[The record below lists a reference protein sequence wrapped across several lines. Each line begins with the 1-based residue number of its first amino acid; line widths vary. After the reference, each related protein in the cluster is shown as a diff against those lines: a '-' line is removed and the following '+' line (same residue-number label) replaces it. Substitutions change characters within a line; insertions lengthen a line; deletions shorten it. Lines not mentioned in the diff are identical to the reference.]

1 MTATHV
7 CETVGYLTILK
18 REDVIYA
25 VTTEAAFTTTI
36 MILAYILT
44 TDIVFAQR
52 NMVEDA
58 VKSVSKCCV
67 LFKTINSSS
76 FGRRFLS

>member
-1 MTATHV
+1 M
-7 CETVGYLTILK
+7 GYLTISNA
-18 REDVIYA
+18 EDVIHA
-25 VTTEAAFTTTI
+25 VTTEVAFTTTL
-36 MILAYILT
+36 MILACIIT

-67 LFKTINSSS
+67 LFKTINLSS
-76 FGRRFLS
+76 FGRCFLS